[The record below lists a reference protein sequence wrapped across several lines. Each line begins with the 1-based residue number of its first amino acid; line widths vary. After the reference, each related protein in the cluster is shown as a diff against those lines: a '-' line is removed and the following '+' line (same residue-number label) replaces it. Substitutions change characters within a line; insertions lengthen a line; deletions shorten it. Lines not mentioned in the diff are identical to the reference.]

1 MRINNRIRE
10 AAQMKGKRKSL
21 KGYVFGYT
29 MIPIIIVFIFAAL
42 VMIYMMTVLAQK
54 DNDDRI
60 EIISEWSA
68 EKVNN
73 ILKENSFQE
82 VQIEGIDWNRELE
95 DIIQFSDEG
104 YSLVL
109 IENGKILFD
118 LNSEFIGSDFI
129 DINYSDRV
137 KEYIKSG
144 RTGKVDFKLDGKA
157 YYGYIISIDNA
168 SNFYLLG
175 QLSYKEAMANS
186 HLKQIIIVL
195 VLSGSMG
202 LLIFIL
208 WCITKKVG
216 KEIQMATEI
225 ANQIASGNFNI
236 EIQEK
241 DISEVA
247 SLGNAFLEI
256 VKELSNYQGYIEEV
270 AQILISM
277 SNGNLNVELK
287 KDYQGEFSRIKEA
300 LYFLLDRFSGVIGS
314 IKYSAIEVSNGAQ
327 QISDGAQSLADGSAN
342 EANVIEQVLNT
353 VNGISE
359 RVNKNAQNA
368 VRGNELS
375 EVAVMTAKSGDEK
388 MDQVVKAMQE
398 MEICTNQIHEI
409 VQVIE
414 NLSSHTNLLALNAS
428 IEAARA
434 GTAGKGFSV
443 VALEIGKLAE
453 QSREATRDTIKL
465 LDKCMAATAYG
476 TESVKEAALSLEEI
490 VKSSDITR
498 EVINEIMTASNKQ
511 AEAVRDV
518 VTGIEKV
525 SDVLQSNSVISE
537 QSAMTSETLAKQAAH
552 LKMQVE
558 QFKL

>member
-414 NLSSHTNLLALNAS
+414 NISSQTNLLALNAS

>member
-73 ILKENSFQE
+73 ILKENSFEE

-414 NLSSHTNLLALNAS
+414 NISSQTNLLALNAS

>member
-1 MRINNRIRE
+1 
-10 AAQMKGKRKSL
+10 
-21 KGYVFGYT
+21 
-29 MIPIIIVFIFAAL
+29 
-42 VMIYMMTVLAQK
+42 
-54 DNDDRI
+54 
-60 EIISEWSA
+60 
-68 EKVNN
+68 
-73 ILKENSFQE
+73 
-82 VQIEGIDWNRELE
+82 
-95 DIIQFSDEG
+95 
-104 YSLVL
+104 
-109 IENGKILFD
+109 
-118 LNSEFIGSDFI
+118 
-129 DINYSDRV
+129 
-137 KEYIKSG
+137 
-144 RTGKVDFKLDGKA
+144 
-157 YYGYIISIDNA
+157 
-168 SNFYLLG
+168 
-175 QLSYKEAMANS
+175 
-186 HLKQIIIVL
+186 
-195 VLSGSMG
+195 
-202 LLIFIL
+202 
-208 WCITKKVG
+208 
-216 KEIQMATEI
+216 
-225 ANQIASGNFNI
+225 
-236 EIQEK
+236 
-241 DISEVA
+241 
-247 SLGNAFLEI
+247 
-256 VKELSNYQGYIEEV
+256 
-270 AQILISM
+270 M

-414 NLSSHTNLLALNAS
+414 NISSQTNLLALNAS

>member
-1 MRINNRIRE
+1 
-10 AAQMKGKRKSL
+10 MKGKRKSL

-202 LLIFIL
+202 LLIFTL

-241 DISEVA
+241 DISEIA
-247 SLGNAFLEI
+247 SLGNAFSEI

-414 NLSSHTNLLALNAS
+414 NISSQTNLLALNAS

>member
-1 MRINNRIRE
+1 
-10 AAQMKGKRKSL
+10 MKGKRKSL

-314 IKYSAIEVSNGAQ
+314 IKYSAIEVSNGVQ

-414 NLSSHTNLLALNAS
+414 NISSQTNLLALNAS

>member
-1 MRINNRIRE
+1 
-10 AAQMKGKRKSL
+10 MKGKRKSL

-42 VMIYMMTVLAQK
+42 VMIYMLTVLAQK

-202 LLIFIL
+202 LLIFTL

-247 SLGNAFLEI
+247 SLGNAFSEI

-414 NLSSHTNLLALNAS
+414 NISSQTNLLALNAS

>member
-202 LLIFIL
+202 LLIFTL

-241 DISEVA
+241 DISEIA
-247 SLGNAFLEI
+247 SLGNAFSEI

-414 NLSSHTNLLALNAS
+414 NISSQTNLLALNAS

>member
-202 LLIFIL
+202 LLIFTL

-241 DISEVA
+241 DISEIA
-247 SLGNAFLEI
+247 SLGNAFSEI

-414 NLSSHTNLLALNAS
+414 NISSQTNLLALNAS

-552 LKMQVE
+552 LKIQVE

>member
-1 MRINNRIRE
+1 
-10 AAQMKGKRKSL
+10 MKGKRKSL

-353 VNGISE
+353 VIGISE

-414 NLSSHTNLLALNAS
+414 NISSQTNLLALNAS

>member
-1 MRINNRIRE
+1 
-10 AAQMKGKRKSL
+10 MKGKRKSL

-247 SLGNAFLEI
+247 SLGNAFSEI

-414 NLSSHTNLLALNAS
+414 NISSQTNLLALNAS

>member
-1 MRINNRIRE
+1 
-10 AAQMKGKRKSL
+10 MKGKRKSL

-414 NLSSHTNLLALNAS
+414 NISSQTNLLALNAS

>member
-202 LLIFIL
+202 LLIFTL

-247 SLGNAFLEI
+247 SLGNAFSEI

-414 NLSSHTNLLALNAS
+414 NISSQTNLLALNAS

>member
-1 MRINNRIRE
+1 
-10 AAQMKGKRKSL
+10 MKGKRKSL

-414 NLSSHTNLLALNAS
+414 NISSQTNLLALNAS

-537 QSAMTSETLAKQAAH
+537 QSAMTSETLAKQAAN

>member
-1 MRINNRIRE
+1 
-10 AAQMKGKRKSL
+10 
-21 KGYVFGYT
+21 
-29 MIPIIIVFIFAAL
+29 
-42 VMIYMMTVLAQK
+42 
-54 DNDDRI
+54 
-60 EIISEWSA
+60 
-68 EKVNN
+68 
-73 ILKENSFQE
+73 
-82 VQIEGIDWNRELE
+82 
-95 DIIQFSDEG
+95 
-104 YSLVL
+104 
-109 IENGKILFD
+109 
-118 LNSEFIGSDFI
+118 
-129 DINYSDRV
+129 
-137 KEYIKSG
+137 
-144 RTGKVDFKLDGKA
+144 
-157 YYGYIISIDNA
+157 
-168 SNFYLLG
+168 
-175 QLSYKEAMANS
+175 MANS

-414 NLSSHTNLLALNAS
+414 NISSQTNLLALNAS

>member
-202 LLIFIL
+202 LLIFTL

-247 SLGNAFLEI
+247 SLGNAFSEI
-256 VKELSNYQGYIEEV
+256 LKELSNYQGYIEEV

-414 NLSSHTNLLALNAS
+414 NISSQTNLLALNAS

>member
-29 MIPIIIVFIFAAL
+29 VIPIIIVFIFAAL

-54 DNDDRI
+54 DNDERI
-60 EIISEWSA
+60 EIISKWSA
-68 EKVNN
+68 EKINN
-73 ILKENSFQE
+73 ILKKNSVQE
-82 VQIEGIDWNRELE
+82 IQIEKIDWNRELE

-118 LNSEFIGSDFI
+118 VNSEFIGSDFM
-129 DINYSDRV
+129 DMNYSDRV

-144 RTGKVDFKLDGKA
+144 KTGKVDFKLDGRA
-157 YYGYIISIDNA
+157 YYGYIISIDNV
-168 SNFYLLG
+168 SNCYLLG

-202 LLIFIL
+202 VLIFTL

-216 KEIQMATEI
+216 REIQMATEI
-225 ANQIASGNFNI
+225 ASQIASGNFDI

-247 SLGNAFLEI
+247 SLGDAFSEI

-327 QISDGAQSLADGSAN
+327 QISDGAQNLAKSSSN
-342 EANVIEQVLNT
+342 EADVIEQVLTT

-414 NLSSHTNLLALNAS
+414 NIASQTNLLALNAS

-434 GTAGKGFSV
+434 GIAGKGFSV

-465 LDKCMAATAYG
+465 LDKCMVATAYG

-490 VKSSDITR
+490 VKSSDNTR
-498 EVINEIMTASNKQ
+498 EVINEIMMASNKQ

>member
-1 MRINNRIRE
+1 
-10 AAQMKGKRKSL
+10 MKGKRKSL

-202 LLIFIL
+202 LLIFTL

-247 SLGNAFLEI
+247 SLGNAFSEI

-414 NLSSHTNLLALNAS
+414 NISSQTNLLALNAS

>member
-1 MRINNRIRE
+1 
-10 AAQMKGKRKSL
+10 MKGKRKSL

-175 QLSYKEAMANS
+175 QLSYKDAIPNT
-186 HLKQIIIVL
+186 HLKQNIIVL

-414 NLSSHTNLLALNAS
+414 NISSQTNLLALNAS